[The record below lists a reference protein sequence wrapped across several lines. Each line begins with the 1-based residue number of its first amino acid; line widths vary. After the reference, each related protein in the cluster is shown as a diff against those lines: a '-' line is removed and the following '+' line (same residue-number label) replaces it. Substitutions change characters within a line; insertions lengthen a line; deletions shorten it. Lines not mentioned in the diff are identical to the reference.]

1 MRLTL
6 YFALPDVPS
15 AEQTVQ
21 DLLLADI
28 EIPRIHCVA
37 RRGSTLGQVPET
49 NILQK
54 ADVMPVAGI
63 GFAFGG
69 MLGGTIGGL
78 LILFPPAGSHLY
90 LWTMPF
96 AAAIGA
102 ALGACVSIMAGILA
116 PNSLVAEFERS
127 VARGNILLVV
137 DVPYLRSLEIVG
149 LVQLR
154 HPGALLSEAQPESVI
169 SGLIRS

>member
-1 MRLTL
+1 MRQTL

-15 AEQTVQ
+15 AEQTIR
-21 DLLLADI
+21 DLLLAHI

-37 RRGSTLGQVPET
+37 RRGSTLGKLPET

-69 MLGGTIGGL
+69 MLGGIVGGL
-78 LILFPPAGSHLY
+78 LVLFPPAGSHLY

-102 ALGACVSIMAGILA
+102 ALGAGVSTMAGILA
-116 PNSLVAEFERS
+116 PNSRIAAFERS
-127 VARGNILLVV
+127 AGRGNILLMAE
-137 DVPYLRSLEIVG
+137 VPYTRSLEIVD
-149 LVQLR
+149 LVRLR
-154 HPGALLSEAQPESVI
+154 HPAALLSEAEPESVV
-169 SGLIRS
+169 SGLVRS